1 MPGRFSDILGT
12 LYSKFQI
19 GIGPT
24 AVNLKEV
31 TGKVRARNKA
41 DSADAAIVGSVIAA
55 SGDVIEIN
63 EDAAAVGADWKY
75 TITRPAAGMAAARN
89 ITLPPDAGTAGFAL
103 VTDGAGITS
112 WVAVATGNDKKITD
126 TTALAFGSAAT
137 VAMYTHP
144 ANAIVEQ
151 VQVVVD
157 TPFNGT
163 PTASIGIAGTVSKYM
178 GSGSVDLTQP
188 AGTVFDVSPGL
199 VAVGTAESLIATYA
213 AGGATA
219 GAARVLTT
227 YVIPS

>member
-1 MPGRFSDILGT
+1 MAGRFSDILGT

-55 SGDVIEIN
+55 SGDVIQIN
-63 EDAAAVGADWKY
+63 EDAAAVGADWMY

-89 ITLPPDAGTAGFAL
+89 ITLPPDAGTSGFGL
-103 VTDGAGITS
+103 VTDGAGNTS
-112 WVAVATGNDKKITD
+112 WVAVAAGSDKKITD
-126 TTALAFGSAAT
+126 TTTLAFGSTAI
-137 VAMYTHP
+137 VSMYTHP

-151 VQVVVD
+151 VQVVID
-157 TPFNGT
+157 IPFNGM
-163 PTASIGIAGTVSKYM
+163 PTASVGISTAVSKYM
-178 GSGSVDLTQP
+178 GSGSIDLTQP

-199 VAVGTAESLIATYA
+199 AAVGAAEALIVTYVV
-213 AGGATA
+213 GGATA
-219 GAARVLTT
+219 GSARILTT